1 MNTIWTLNTM
11 YITADSVV
19 GISVK
24 QKLRVKDVQHNY
36 MDHLHGSS
44 SLD

>member
-1 MNTIWTLNTM
+1 MNRIWTLNIM

-24 QKLRVKDVQHNY
+24 QKQSVKDVDY
-36 MDHLHGSS
+36 AGA
-44 SLD
+44 